1 MRKQK
6 NLVFL
11 VKPSVDKLLKHGEII
26 ETVKEILTTQH

>member
-6 NLVFL
+6 LGIF
-11 VKPSVDKLLKHGEII
+11 SETICWQIIETSEII